1 MTDKPQE
8 QTQTAKRGENTPFF
22 KNRKNLGVAV
32 ALAGLLALALPSLFQ
47 KAPDESLSGQND
59 GRAAIEDTAI
69 EARTSE
75 AEANAVK
82 YQNAKIPAPDPSMAP
97 AGNHMSFVKD
107 QNYTDITPPPKPIG
121 QVLAEMAGGKKKGA
135 LINIS
140 DKDLDMKV
148 KSPSQSNS
156 LQTPLSKKPA
166 ALGANAKTSVT
177 KFNLA
182 VNCKVF
188 KDEKAYMAF
197 ADTHKGKFPRNIDF
211 SRQMAIIMVSM
222 SEWPNRIFEIS
233 GIAKEKKRLRV
244 IYRVNPLAANEDV
257 TDFYNI
263 AVTDLS
269 SLPVVAEQGE

>member
-1 MTDKPQE
+1 MTDKPKE
-8 QTQTAKRGENTPFF
+8 QPQTAIRSEGTPFF
-22 KNRKNLGVAV
+22 KNRKNIGVAV

-47 KAPDESLSGQND
+47 KPQGDDLPGND
-59 GRAAIEDTAI
+59 GGRAAIEETAL
-69 EARTSE
+69 EARTAE
-75 AEANAVK
+75 AEANAVR
-82 YQNAKIPAPDPSMAP
+82 YQNAKAPPPDPAMTP

-107 QNYTDITPPPKPIG
+107 DKYTDITPPPKPIG

-135 LINIS
+135 VIS
-140 DKDLDMKV
+140 MSDRDLETKV
-148 KSPSQSNS
+148 KSPSQSNAMQS
-156 LQTPLSKKPA
+156 ALSKKPA
-166 ALGANAKTSVT
+166 ALGANTKTSVT

-188 KDEKAYMAF
+188 KDEKSYLAF

-211 SRQMAIIMVSM
+211 DRQMAIIMVSM

-233 GIAKEKKRLRV
+233 GIAKEKKKLRV

-269 SLPVVAEQGE
+269 TLPVVAEQGE